1 MESTLEEVRE
11 FAEVGRRLL
20 HSMSD
25 CGENPSWASVT
36 TSELMA
42 EALLSVDEETQNL
55 VFDVA
60 EIIAGVCKGSFMKE
74 REEVQ
79 WEAVWSP
86 RDLMWY
92 WWNRRTQETMWD
104 VWQVHYSERLGKRCW
119 IHAHTSAVTFS
130 PPLRATMRSASGG
143 VRGDPRR
150 SPSCETS
157 VRSGVRPPAQR
168 ASSLGRGRCCG
179 DGRVA
184 KRRRL

>member
-1 MESTLEEVRE
+1 MESTLDEMRE

-25 CGENPSWASVT
+25 YGENPSWTSVT

-42 EALLSVDEETQNL
+42 EALLSVDEETRSC
-55 VFDVA
+55 VFDLA
-60 EIIAGVCKGSFMKE
+60 EFIVGVCKGYDMKE
-74 REEVQ
+74 KEEVL
-79 WEAVWSP
+79 WEAVWSE

-92 WWNRRTQETMWD
+92 WWNVLTKETMWD

-168 ASSLGRGRCCG
+168 ALSLGRGRCCG